1 MVGCYQRTPRGTL
14 GIFLV
19 LSVLREV
26 RPRIGSMS
34 TYRICGDISCAASM
48 RPAINRSIKIAIYGP
63 GILAGTTGLKSVL
76 FSRLRQRFPVPKE
89 RRRTLTLMTV
99 PVPSFGW
106 TPRGTHASP
115 ALRTGRCARREW
127 TEQYCCL
134 SRYGGKQPQLAT
146 MSTSL
151 EVAIEKLAL
160 LMRMSI
166 GSYGL
171 NETTKLS

>member
-63 GILAGTTGLKSVL
+63 GILAGTMGLKSVL
-76 FSRLRQRFPVPKE
+76 FSRLRQLPSAKGAPTDPDPNDRTSPKFWMDPAGDT
-89 RRRTLTLMTV
+89 RIACPSNWTL
-99 PVPSFGW
+99 
-106 TPRGTHASP
+106 R
-115 ALRTGRCARREW
+115 
-127 TEQYCCL
+127 
-134 SRYGGKQPQLAT
+134 AT
-146 MSTSL
+146 
-151 EVAIEKLAL
+151 
-160 LMRMSI
+160 
-166 GSYGL
+166 
-171 NETTKLS
+171 